1 METNQNNLAA
11 AECAA
16 PYPALRPLPGGTYR
30 LAPYHLTAE
39 DRAELQHQ
47 DVLAVPAGLVLRAG
61 AFNTLR
67 LVGAGGALEQPL
79 PVRGDA
85 DAYLLTRE
93 PITAPVE
100 LDLSQSDRWDVA
112 LVADQDPGHRGAD
125 WLVIAAA
132 SGGSRVEFLPLHRPD
147 WAQLGDAL
155 TDAGV
160 RYGALRAIVARPRLR
175 PVAGRLLPNG
185 VHLHVHERGS
195 RRTLYARSATG
206 NWYEL
211 LN

>member
-1 METNQNNLAA
+1 MKYQINSFNN
-11 AECAA
+11 CRS
-16 PYPALRPLPGGTYR
+16 PYPDLRPLPGGTYR
-30 LAPYHLTAE
+30 LAPYYLTAE

-61 AFNTLR
+61 ALNTLR

-79 PVRGDA
+79 PRLGEA
-85 DAYLLTRE
+85 DAYLLTSE
-93 PITAPVE
+93 PTTAPVE
-100 LDLSQSDRWDVA
+100 LDLTTAPSWVVA
-112 LVADQDPGHRGAD
+112 LVADHDPGHRGAD
-125 WLVIAAA
+125 MLVIAAA

-147 WAQLGDAL
+147 WEQLGDAL

-160 RYGALRAIVARPRLR
+160 RYGALRALPVRPRLR
-175 PVAGRLLPNG
+175 PVAGRLMPNG

>member
-1 METNQNNLAA
+1 METKQNNIAA

-16 PYPALRPLPGGTYR
+16 PYPEFRPIPGGTYR
-30 LAPYHLTAE
+30 LLPTSWPRTAH
-39 DRAELQHQ
+39 RHQ
-47 DVLAVPAGLVLRAG
+47 DVLAVPGGLVLRAG

-67 LVGAGGALEQPL
+67 LVGAGCALEQPL
-79 PVRGDA
+79 PRLGEA
-85 DAYLLTRE
+85 DAYLLTSE
-93 PITAPVE
+93 PTTAPVE
-100 LDLSQSDRWDVA
+100 LDLTTAPRWVVA
-112 LVADQDPGHRGAD
+112 LVADPEARGD
-125 WLVIAAA
+125 DLLVIAAP
-132 SGGSRVEFLPLHRPD
+132 GGPRVEFLPTHKPE
-147 WAQLGDAL
+147 WAQLDEAL
-155 TDAGV
+155 QKAGV
-160 RYGALRAIVARPRLR
+160 RYGALRAMVARPRLR